1 MAVEINNPPVSD
13 EEIKFLAKILAP
25 IILSE
30 GVKDDDKRDNN
41 SSAVG

>member
-1 MAVEINNPPVSD
+1 MTVEINNPPVSD

-30 GVKDDDKRDNN
+30 GEKNDNIQDKKTER
-41 SSAVG
+41 